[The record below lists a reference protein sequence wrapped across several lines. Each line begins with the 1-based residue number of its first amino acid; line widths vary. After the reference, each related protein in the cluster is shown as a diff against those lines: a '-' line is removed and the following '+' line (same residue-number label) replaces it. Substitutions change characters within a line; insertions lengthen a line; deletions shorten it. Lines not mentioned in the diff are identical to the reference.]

1 MKKLSEFVAESA
13 QIFNHNAELIP
24 EIVLAMR
31 LLDGKSHIVV
41 YTDDDYKSYKYYLDC
56 NETTDIKSEV
66 NIIMKTIERFNGQG
80 YKTADELDRLNDLYE
95 LSDKEVNLPW
105 YENWWKYTG
114 KIGQDWLH

>member
-1 MKKLSEFVAESA
+1 MGDVYTAIDMGTDSIK
-13 QIFNHNAELIP
+13 
-24 EIVLAMR
+24 
-31 LLDGKSHIVV
+31 IVV
-41 YTDDDYKSYKYYLDC
+41 MENGRVLKS
-56 NETTDIKSEV
+56 NIKSEV